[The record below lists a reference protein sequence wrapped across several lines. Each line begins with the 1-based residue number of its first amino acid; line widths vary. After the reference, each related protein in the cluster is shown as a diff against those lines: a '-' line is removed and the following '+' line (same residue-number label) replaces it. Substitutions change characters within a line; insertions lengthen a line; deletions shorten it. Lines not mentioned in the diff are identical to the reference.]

1 MKKIIKLTEQDLHR
15 IVKQSVSQVLDEAY
29 GTPSDYNRTQLQT
42 AADARN
48 MFANYGGGDFKDRDL
63 HALTTIAQ
71 AADALHYNSHFL
83 PPNYE
88 KVVEKMS
95 RKLLQITNYLQNKI
109 QMKTGLQPTTG
120 DNYIYNM
127 GK

>member
-1 MKKIIKLTEQDLHR
+1 MNKKLIRLTEEDLHR
-15 IVKQSVSQVLDEAY
+15 IVKQSVSQILGEAY
-29 GTPSDYNRTQLQT
+29 GTPSAYDRTKLQR
-42 AADARN
+42 ADDAQN
-48 MFANYGGGDFKDRDL
+48 MFTDYGGRNFRDRDL

-88 KVVEKMS
+88 KVVEKMAE
-95 RKLLQITNYLQNKI
+95 KLSQISTYLQNKI

-127 GK
+127 G